1 VIEPAHVS
9 QALVHLQQRG
19 LSRLE
24 SQMLVLHAL
33 GREPG
38 DRAWLLSHDQ
48 DRLAPD
54 ALGVLERLTRRRL
67 QGEPMAYI
75 VGHKDFH
82 ALRLKVDAR
91 VLDPRDDTETLVD
104 WALAL
109 HLSAPARVLDLGT
122 GSGAIAL
129 SLAQARPDW
138 ELNASDASADA
149 LCVAQHNAAQHGLT
163 VNWVCGNWLA
173 PFANERFDLIVSNP
187 PYIPEHDPHLADLR
201 HEPMM
206 ALASGPDGLRDLR
219 AIIAQAPGHLNPGG
233 WLLLEHGHDQAPEV
247 RRLLGQAGFAQ
258 VSSRTD
264 LSGIERCSGGCW
276 SPARFCHP

>member
-1 VIEPAHVS
+1 
-9 QALVHLQQRG
+9 
-19 LSRLE
+19 
-24 SQMLVLHAL
+24 
-33 GREPG
+33 
-38 DRAWLLSHDQ
+38 
-48 DRLAPD
+48 
-54 ALGVLERLTRRRL
+54 
-67 QGEPMAYI
+67 
-75 VGHKDFH
+75 
-82 ALRLKVDAR
+82 
-91 VLDPRDDTETLVD
+91 
-104 WALAL
+104 
-109 HLSAPARVLDLGT
+109 
-122 GSGAIAL
+122 
-129 SLAQARPDW
+129 
-138 ELNASDASADA
+138 
-149 LCVAQHNAAQHGLT
+149 